1 MYSGID
7 IVYTHLSW
15 IGEDTISRTDQF
27 IVFLGQTANIAI
39 LVGWIV
45 LVLVAFYQMRYRKL
59 SDVAQALW
67 VGFIIFAP
75 VLGGLAFLMIK
86 PGTPRDAEK
95 VVSHSSYDVQ

>member
-1 MYSGID
+1 MSPTGN
-7 IVYTHLSW
+7 
-15 IGEDTISRTDQF
+15 F
-27 IVFLGQTANIAI
+27 ILLLAQLANIAI

-59 SDVAQALW
+59 SDGAQVAW

-75 VLGGLAFLMIK
+75 VLGALAFLMIK

-95 VVSHSSYDVQ
+95 IVSHSSYDVQ